1 MRILGRL
8 RERARQPMEKILL
21 RNDEWVAIDGRLCL
35 VTAFTPMATV
45 ENGSVVAMSASTP
58 YASVHLNYEQSADDL
73 TGFISHKTDFAM
85 LWAAF
90 KQRAAVPG
98 TRIDVRAPETL
109 NPSGLGENEEVWLVW
124 TRKNYRRSARLFATF
139 LPRLVVMVSL
149 KGAFELATDHD
160 RHIRPELTGKARAMA
175 TLPLVTWTP
184 EVMRP

>member
-1 MRILGRL
+1 
-8 RERARQPMEKILL
+8 MEKILL

-98 TRIDVRAPETL
+98 DVPCVVETQRQ
-109 NPSGLGENEEVWLVW
+109 LG
-124 TRKNYRRSARLFATF
+124 SRLRNH
-139 LPRLVVMVSL
+139 L
-149 KGAFELATDHD
+149 
-160 RHIRPELTGKARAMA
+160 
-175 TLPLVTWTP
+175 
-184 EVMRP
+184 